1 MQHASPAS
9 SAVCARST
17 SLVFP
22 LISRLVSLCLLLC
35 LTAALPAVLTG
46 CAAKTDEGVVQPA
59 RPDTP
64 CDKLYT
70 YAPGFL
76 VMELAA
82 GSDIFV
88 DPAARDFPVF
98 CTKEDALNHVL
109 VMVSSGKLPR
119 GDWEVYGL
127 NGSYAEL
134 GCSRENGGFYLCK
147 PARIVDWHPHEPVGI
162 ETRTGTAEE
171 TPAASVRKAPRRVAA
186 RPAVQAPAP
195 AQAQPEAATALP
207 AAQAAGQRGPAT
219 QVPAPVQAQH
229 EAATALPATQPAGQ
243 REPAAQAPAPAQ
255 AQPEAATTL
264 PATQAA
270 GQREPAVQA
279 PTPAQAQPEA
289 ATTLPAGQRQA
300 AAQSKDQP
308 AATSAAQPAGQSEG
322 QPEGQPAGQPA
333 Q

>member
-17 SLVFP
+17 SLVSS

-46 CAAKTDEGVVQPA
+46 CAAKTDEEVVQPA

-64 CDKLYT
+64 CEKLYT

-171 TPAASVRKAPRRVAA
+171 TPAASVRKAPRKVAA

-207 AAQAAGQRGPAT
+207 ATLPAGQREPAAQAPAPAPVQAQPEAATALPAAQAAGQRGPAT
-219 QVPAPVQAQH
+219 QAPAPVQAQH

-243 REPAAQAPAPAQ
+243 RE
-255 AQPEAATTL
+255 
-264 PATQAA
+264 
-270 GQREPAVQA
+270 
-279 PTPAQAQPEA
+279 
-289 ATTLPAGQRQA
+289 A